1 MSSMCSLQTHLTV
14 KRCIYFSSGPFAF
27 KFHVDNKM
35 LMYLDELAVIILVQ
49 NEIENAIDEA
59 NEQIGYEAD
68 WMHMRRW
75 LVPLLILMCY
85 CFC

>member
-1 MSSMCSLQTHLTV
+1 
-14 KRCIYFSSGPFAF
+14 
-27 KFHVDNKM
+27 M
-35 LMYLDELAVIILVQ
+35 LMYLDELAVVILVQ